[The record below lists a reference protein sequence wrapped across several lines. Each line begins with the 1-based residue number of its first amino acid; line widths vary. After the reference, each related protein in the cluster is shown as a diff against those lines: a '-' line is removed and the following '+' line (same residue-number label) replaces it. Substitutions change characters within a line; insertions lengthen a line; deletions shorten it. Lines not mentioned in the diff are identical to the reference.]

1 MRAYWTIFSARFRV
15 LLQYRAAALAGFTT
29 QLFWGFIRM
38 MIFTAFYESSTAVH
52 PMTLR
57 ETVNYIWLTQAFL
70 LLVPWGN
77 DREVEQLIRTGNVA
91 YELIRPLD
99 LYWFWFSRALALRIA
114 PLILRAIPIFILAF
128 LIFDLQLP
136 PSPGAFL
143 AFVLTTIGGM
153 LVSSAIT
160 VLSTITLFWTI
171 SGEGFSRI
179 FNYFS
184 VLMSGL
190 MIPLPLF
197 PDWSQRAIQLLPFR
211 CFLDIPFRLYM
222 GHIPVQETISLFLFQ
237 MLWVVLLIIPG
248 RLILRSGTKRIVIQ
262 GG

>member
-15 LLQYRAAALAGFTT
+15 LLQYRAAALAGFST

-38 MIFTAFYESSTAVH
+38 MIFIAFYESSINQQ
-52 PMTLR
+52 PMTLQ

-99 LYWFWFSRALALRIA
+99 LYWLWFSRSLALRIA
-114 PLILRAIPIFILAF
+114 PLVLRAFPIFIVAF

-136 PSPGAFL
+136 PSLEAFL
-143 AFVLTTIGGM
+143 AFVLTTFGGM

-171 SGEGFSRI
+171 SGEGFSRL

-190 MIPLPLF
+190 VIPLPLF
-197 PDWSQRAIQLLPFR
+197 PDWSQNVIQWLPFR

-222 GHIPVQETISLFLFQ
+222 GHIPAQETIPLFLFQ
-237 MLWVVLLIIPG
+237 IMWVILLIIPG
-248 RLILRSGTKRIVIQ
+248 RLILKSGTRRIVIQ

>member
-1 MRAYWTIFSARFRV
+1 MRAYWTLFSARFRV

-38 MIFTAFYESSTAVH
+38 MIFTAFYESSTVQH
-52 PMTLR
+52 PMTLQ

-114 PLILRAIPIFILAF
+114 PLILRAIPIFTLAYF
-128 LIFDLQLP
+128 IFDLQLP
-136 PSPGAFL
+136 QSPGAIL
-143 AFVLTTIGGM
+143 AFVLTTFGGM

-179 FNYFS
+179 FSYFS
-184 VLMSGL
+184 ILMSGL
-190 MIPLPLF
+190 VIPLPLF
-197 PDWSQRAIQLLPFR
+197 PEWSQSAIRLLPFR